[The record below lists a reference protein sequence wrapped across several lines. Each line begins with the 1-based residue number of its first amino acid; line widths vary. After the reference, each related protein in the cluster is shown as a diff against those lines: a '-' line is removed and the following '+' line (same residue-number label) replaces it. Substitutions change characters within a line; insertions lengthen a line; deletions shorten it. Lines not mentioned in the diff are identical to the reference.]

1 MEFCCCFICKGSF
14 TKVSQKVLRK
24 QWWKRTCPWKPTP
37 HGTFASSREPGN
49 NETLWNS
56 VVSWLSYHN
65 MALHLHLAVS
75 QITHTVSVYMQF
87 SRKILSRR
95 IAFCRWRNLDQPLLD
110 VYIIYIMHVCIY
122 THWFLFAYLSMC
134 IFNMRVGSCRNSL
147 TCRSCLR
154 DAPVCCRFASDPF
167 ASDLTQWTGIPFKLC
182 LSSRWSV
189 SSLGP
194 SLRTSVANPPL
205 TAAGEPDVP
214 ASWPQIQKWTSNWF
228 LLIADLGWFGAEFR
242 FQCFLELEVHYG
254 SWLFPSHS

>member
-1 MEFCCCFICKGSF
+1 METHATRHLCIVKGTWKQWNSMKLCCFLVGLSQHGLAPAFGCLPDHSHGCRLHAVFAKDSF
-14 TKVSQKVLRK
+14 TKNCLLQMKEFRS
-24 QWWKRTCPWKPTP
+24 TAIGC
-37 HGTFASSREPGN
+37 
-49 NETLWNS
+49 
-56 VVSWLSYHN
+56 
-65 MALHLHLAVS
+65 
-75 QITHTVSVYMQF
+75 VY
-87 SRKILSRR
+87 
-95 IAFCRWRNLDQPLLD
+95 N
-110 VYIIYIMHVCIY
+110 IYIMHVCIY

-214 ASWPQIQKWTSNWF
+214 ASWPQIQRWTSNWF